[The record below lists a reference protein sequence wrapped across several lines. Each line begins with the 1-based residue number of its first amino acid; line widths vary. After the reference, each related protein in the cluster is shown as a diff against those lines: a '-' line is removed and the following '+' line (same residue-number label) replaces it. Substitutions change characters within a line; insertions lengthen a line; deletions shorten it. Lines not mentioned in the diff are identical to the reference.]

1 MINLAGLPSGNVDQL
16 PGNLPVDLR
25 SEKDNRR
32 SNILRCDELAR
43 QHMLLDLPIG
53 WH

>member
-1 MINLAGLPSGNVDQL
+1 MINLAGLPSGNVDHL
-16 PGNLPVDLR
+16 PGSWPVDLR
-25 SEKDNRR
+25 SEEDNRR